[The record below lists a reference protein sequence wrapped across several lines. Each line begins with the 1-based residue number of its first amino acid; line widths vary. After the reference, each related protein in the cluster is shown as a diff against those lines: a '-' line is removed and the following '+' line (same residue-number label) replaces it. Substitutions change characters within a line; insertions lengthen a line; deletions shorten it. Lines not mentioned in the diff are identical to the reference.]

1 MRGQALAGSD
11 IFISYSRQDRN
22 TAEQF
27 AVGLAEEGF
36 AVWWDDAIHSGETFD
51 EVIEEEL
58 RAAKAVVVLW
68 SPRSVTSR
76 WVRAEATLADRR
88 RKLSPVIIEPCEK
101 PIIFELTHTVDLSH
115 WDGDRSDRGWQVFV
129 KDLRRM
135 TGAAQPAPAPV
146 SAPPTA
152 SPPFR
157 EPARAIPLPTLREPE
172 VADEEEYN
180 PTQAF
185 TRMTEEELIAASAV
199 HCIELV
205 QDGTVERRVP
215 IGPTGVRI
223 GRSAPAELVLPDP
236 RISRSHCKV
245 ELVAQ
250 QVLVTDLNSTNG
262 TYVDGIR
269 VLGDAVLTEGSTLN
283 VGAYDLVYRV
293 RNRGEL

>member
-11 IFISYSRQDRN
+11 IFISYSRQDRKS
-22 TAEQF
+22 AEQF
-27 AVGLAEEGF
+27 AAGLAEEGF

-115 WDGDRSDRGWQVFV
+115 WAGDRSDRAWQVFV

-135 TGAAQPAPAPV
+135 TGAGQRP
-146 SAPPTA
+146 SAPDSVPT
-152 SPPFR
+152 
-157 EPARAIPLPTLREPE
+157 PARQPMAEPVPAMPLPPLREPE
-172 VADEEEYN
+172 VEDEEEYN
-180 PTQAF
+180 PTHAF
-185 TRMTEEELIAASAV
+185 TRMTEDELIAASAV

-215 IGPTGVRI
+215 IGPTGIRI
-223 GRSAPAELVLPDP
+223 GRSAPAELVLSDP
-236 RISRSHCKV
+236 GISRSHCKV
-245 ELVAQ
+245 ELVAE

-262 TYVDGIR
+262 TYVDGVR
-269 VLGDAVLTEGSTLN
+269 VTGDAVLAEGSTLN
-283 VGAYDLVYRV
+283 VGIYDLVYRV